1 MVISSF
7 AGEALGVKYDQLYLV
22 RLKASHKKV
31 DHQDLL
37 IVGDKQPKIA
47 LETFKVTEQWSK
59 RIDEIFSKDANYDNG
74 TADSRMQLYSLVF
87 YKEGKVV
94 LSISPNLL
102 GSDLYASNRKGYYSI
117 SSKQK
122 DDFLQTLFF
131 IMGRCEKAKLP

>member
-59 RIDEIFSKDANYDNG
+59 RIDE
-74 TADSRMQLYSLVF
+74 M
-87 YKEGKVV
+87 
-94 LSISPNLL
+94 
-102 GSDLYASNRKGYYSI
+102 DLYASNRKGYHSM

-122 DDFLQTLFF
+122 DDFLHTLFF